1 MRIRGSSFIIHSP
14 LSLIH
19 LIRPQSATD
28 ILRKRVGKVPTE
40 PGVYRWLDAEK
51 NVLYVG
57 KAKNLRNRMG
67 SYVQTGAK
75 RSPWTEMMCR
85 QIADFEVS
93 VVSSELEA
101 FILESNLIKELR
113 PKYNVLLK
121 DDKGYV
127 YVRISREEYPRIDV
141 VRRLEDDPSTRSSA
155 TNLLRAGAAKYF
167 GPFLGARSTHQTI
180 EMLDSILRFRAC
192 KKSLDLLNAD
202 KPQTGSPCL
211 DYQIGKC
218 CGLCIGSIKKEEYR
232 EKVSEVERF
241 FRGNVGSVKK
251 LAQEQMKHAAQEKKF
266 ERAARLR
273 DVVRFIE
280 DLEKRQIIS
289 DVSGENADV
298 FGIALSHGKIQV
310 VLLRERDG
318 KVVEQMAFALKGEAE
333 NAADAMAQFLPQYY
347 EDTQDLPD
355 VIILSEALPEAE
367 LLTAWLGQRKGKIV
381 RIIVPERG
389 KKSKLLEMAQR
400 NAEEKVQQQFAAWEA
415 EIKTVEGALT
425 ELASLVRLPAPP
437 RRIEGYDISH
447 LGGTATVGSMVVF
460 INGKPKREHYRSFNM
475 KTVQEGAIDDYK
487 SIKETLMRRLKY
499 LTDDLKTSIVR
510 FKNEGIIIAKAKK
523 ADQKIIEDISARNA
537 GSIGTDAIFSKDYVV
552 AKAGDEIVGFC
563 RFVKFGGE
571 LPMIRS
577 LWVRED
583 QRGSRLG
590 QVLIRMHLSRLKKG
604 KVYLHCGNESLVDY
618 YAELGFQVVHEP
630 PELLA
635 RKLVGWEKAH
645 PGKSPGVI
653 LVYLVSKQKPD
664 ASFIDRPDLLLIDG
678 GKGQLSAA
686 KEAIDALGL
695 TIPVAGLAKREE
707 EIFLPGE
714 SASLTVPVGS
724 PARFLLQR
732 VRDEAHRFAN
742 ARREKRLDLTMTRS
756 KLDEVPSIGEQT
768 RTALLKRFGSADS
781 ALEASDEDLLTVLT
795 QSQLS
800 ELRKCFPRQV
810 S

>member
-1 MRIRGSSFIIHSP
+1 MTQKKDD
-14 LSLIH
+14 
-19 LIRPQSATD
+19 PQA
-28 ILRKRVGKVPTE
+28 ILRRRVAKAPTS

-67 SYVQTGAK
+67 SYVQAGAK
-75 RSPWTEMMCR
+75 RSPWTEMLCR

-127 YVRISREEYPRIDV
+127 YVRISREDYPRIDV
-141 VRRLEDDPSTRSSA
+141 VRRLDDDD
-155 TNLLRAGAAKYF
+155 AKYF

-180 EMLDSILRFRAC
+180 EMLDSLLRFRAC
-192 KKSLDLLNAD
+192 KKSLDLLNAG

-211 DYQIGKC
+211 DHQIGKC
-218 CGLCIGSIKKEEYR
+218 CGLCIGSLTQDEYR
-232 EKVSEVERF
+232 EKVSGVESF

-251 LAQEQMKHAAQEKKF
+251 LAQEQMKQLAQEKKF

-298 FGIALSHGKIQV
+298 FGIALSHGKMQV

-318 KVVEQMAFALKGEAE
+318 KVVEQMAFALTGEAE
-333 NAADAMAQFLPQYY
+333 NAADAMTQFLPQYY

-381 RIIVPERG
+381 RIVVPERG
-389 KKSKLLEMAQR
+389 KKSKLLEMAER

-425 ELASLVRLPAPP
+425 ELATLVRLPTPP

-460 INGKPKREHYRSFNM
+460 VHGKPKREHYRSFNM
-475 KTVQEGAIDDYK
+475 KTVQDGAIDDYK

-499 LTDDLKTSIVR
+499 LTDDLKAAIVR
-510 FKNEGIIIAKAKK
+510 FKNNGIIIAKAKK
-523 ADQKIIEDISARNA
+523 ADQKMIEDISAHNSS
-537 GSIGTDAIFSKDYVV
+537 SIGTDAISAKDYVV
-552 AKAGDEIVGFC
+552 AKAGDDIVGFC

-590 QVLIRMHLSRLKKG
+590 QTLIRMHLSRVKKG
-604 KVYLHCGNESLVDY
+604 KVYLHCGNELLVEY
-618 YAELGFQVVHEP
+618 YAEIGFQVVHEP

-635 RKLVGWEKAH
+635 RKLVDWEKAH

-686 KEAIDALGL
+686 KEALDALGL

-707 EIFLPGE
+707 EIFLPDE
-714 SASLTVPVGS
+714 SESLTVPKDS

-732 VRDEAHRFAN
+732 IRDEAHRFAN

-756 KLDEVPSIGEQT
+756 KLDEVPGIGEQT
-768 RTALLKRFGSADS
+768 RTALLKRFGSADA
-781 ALEASDEDLLTVLT
+781 ALDATDTDLLSVLT
-795 QSQLS
+795 QSQLT
-800 ELRKCFPRQV
+800 ELRKCFPRHV